1 MVYETLVKEMERQQ
15 INTRQLAIKAG
26 IVPQSLYG
34 AIHGRVEFWPG
45 WKKRVADVLSVDVE
59 ELFPEQ

>member
-1 MVYETLVKEMERQQ
+1 MEYKKLLEEMERQRLS
-15 INTRQLAIKAG
+15 TRQLAIKAG

-45 WKKRVADVLSVDVE
+45 WKKRVADAMSVDVD
-59 ELFPEQ
+59 ELFPEE